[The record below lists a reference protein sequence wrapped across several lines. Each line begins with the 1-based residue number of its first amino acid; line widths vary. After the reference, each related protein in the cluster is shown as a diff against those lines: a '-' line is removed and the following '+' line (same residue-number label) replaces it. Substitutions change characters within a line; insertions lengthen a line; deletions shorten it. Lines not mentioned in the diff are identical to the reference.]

1 MSASKQQSK
10 EAKESG
16 EGSHGGG
23 MQRIARK
30 RFSDLELATLDT
42 MFALSK
48 GKPDK
53 SVLER
58 TAKAL
63 KLDEKQV
70 SVLSFLRNM

>member
-42 MFALSK
+42 VFVLSK
-48 GKPDK
+48 GKPGK

-70 SVLSFLRNM
+70 SALIF